1 MEIQSNSLLYGHEN
15 EECICLV
22 MSSTHGFVVKGLLN
36 LKTCPKKRQGEFKR
50 TETVLIGVHLEAE
63 R

>member
-1 MEIQSNSLLYGHEN
+1 MIIQSNSLLYGHEN

-22 MSSTHGFVVKGLLN
+22 AFNIGFVVKGLLN
-36 LKTCPKKRQGEFKR
+36 LKTCPKKQQGEFER
-50 TETVLIGVHLEAE
+50 TEIVLIGVHLETE